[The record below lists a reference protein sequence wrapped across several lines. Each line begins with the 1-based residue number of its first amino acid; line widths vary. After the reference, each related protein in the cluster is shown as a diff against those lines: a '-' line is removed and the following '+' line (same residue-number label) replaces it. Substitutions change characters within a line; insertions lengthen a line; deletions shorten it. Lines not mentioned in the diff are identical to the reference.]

1 MLYNLNV
8 KSKMQNVIHTKK
20 RKWNHRFVVI
30 ILSMFL
36 FSCSNQNTS
45 SSTKTST
52 LVVFSPHPLEL
63 IDPIISEF
71 EADFDVQVNII
82 FAGTGEL
89 LAKIEDEIEEP
100 SGDVMWG
107 GSITTLESNSTLF
120 HMYNSSNEDEVY
132 PEHKNEAGY
141 VTRFSIIPSVIMIND
156 NLIGDIVVDGYLDLL
171 NPRLKGKIAFAD
183 PSKSSSSFE
192 HVINQLY
199 AMGEGNPD
207 SAWAYLEKFIGQ
219 LEGKL
224 LSGSPE
230 VYRGVANGQYSI
242 GLTFEEA
249 AAKYVRDG
257 APVSIVYPKEGTI
270 VKADGVAI
278 IKNAKNLVNA
288 KAFVDFVTSHEIQTL
303 ISTELNRR
311 SVRMDVGV
319 AEGLKEIKDIYVIQD
334 DSEWI
339 AENRASVLNHYFE
352 LFDKT
357 K

>member
-1 MLYNLNV
+1 M
-8 KSKMQNVIHTKK
+8 
-20 RKWNHRFVVI
+20 VI

-36 FSCSNQNTS
+36 FSCSNQNTP

-71 EADFDVQVNII
+71 EADFDVQVNIV

-107 GSITTLESNSTLF
+107 GSITTLESNASLF
-120 HMYNSSNEDEVY
+120 QIYNSSNEDEVY
-132 PEHKNEAGY
+132 PEHKNEVGY
-141 VTRFSIIPSVIMIND
+141 VTRFSIIPSVIMINN

-230 VYRGVANGQYSI
+230 VYRGVANGQFSI

-334 DSEWI
+334 DSNWI
-339 AENRASVLNHYFE
+339 AKNRTSVLKRYFE
-352 LFDKT
+352 LFDKA

>member
-8 KSKMQNVIHTKK
+8 KLKMQKSINKLTK
-20 RKWNHRFVVI
+20 KWNHRLLFI

-36 FSCSNQNTS
+36 FSCTNRSVIS
-45 SSTKTST
+45 PSKTST

-71 EADFDVQVNII
+71 EADYDVQVNIV

-89 LAKIEDEIEEP
+89 LTKIEEESNEP
-100 SGDVMWG
+100 TGDVMWG
-107 GSITTLESNSTLF
+107 GAITTLESNSSLF
-120 HMYNSSNEDEVY
+120 HAYQSENEDEIY
-132 PEHKNEAGY
+132 GEHKNTSGL

-156 NLIGDIVVDGYLDLL
+156 NLIGDIVVEGYLDLL
-171 NPRLKGKIAFAD
+171 NPRLKGKIAVAD

-199 AMGEGNPD
+199 AMGVGNPESGWD
-207 SAWAYLEKFIGQ
+207 YLEKFIGQ

-230 VYRGVANGQYSI
+230 VYRGVANGQYSV

-257 APVSIVYPKEGTI
+257 APVSIVYPKEGTV

-278 IKNAKNLVNA
+278 IKNAKNLENA
-288 KAFVDFVTSHEIQTL
+288 KKFIDFVTSYEIQTL
-303 ISTELNRR
+303 ISSELNRR
-311 SVRMDVGV
+311 SVRLDVGV
-319 AEGLKEIKDIYVIQD
+319 AEGLKEIEEIYVVQD
-334 DSEWI
+334 DSNWI
-339 AENRASVLNHYFE
+339 SKNKASVLNRYFE
-352 LFDKT
+352 IFEKA

>member
-1 MLYNLNV
+1 M
-8 KSKMQNVIHTKK
+8 
-20 RKWNHRFVVI
+20 VI

-71 EADFDVQVNII
+71 KADFDVQVNIV

-120 HMYNSSNEDEVY
+120 HMYNSSNEDKVY

-199 AMGEGNPD
+199 AMGDGNPD
-207 SAWAYLEKFIGQ
+207 AAWAYLEKFIEQ

-270 VKADGVAI
+270 IKADGVAI

-339 AENRASVLNHYFE
+339 AKNRASVLNHYFE

>member
-1 MLYNLNV
+1 MHKV
-8 KSKMQNVIHTKK
+8 KRI
-20 RKWNHRFVVI
+20 RNHRLFVI
-30 ILSMFL
+30 IVSMFL
-36 FSCSNQNTS
+36 FSCSSQSDAKPSKTS
-45 SSTKTST
+45 S

-71 EADFDVQVNII
+71 EADFDVQVNIV

-89 LAKIEDEIEEP
+89 LAKIEDEQNEP
-100 SGDVMWG
+100 TGDVMWG
-107 GSITTLESNSTLF
+107 GSITTLESNASLF
-120 HMYNSSNEDEVY
+120 HAYQASNEDEIY
-132 PEHKNEAGY
+132 AEHKNTSGQ
-141 VTRFSIIPSVIMIND
+141 VTRFSIIPSVIMINN
-156 NLIGDIVVDGYLDLL
+156 NLVGDIVIDGYQDLL
-171 NPRLKGKIAFAD
+171 NPRLKGKIAVAD

-207 SAWAYLEKFIGQ
+207 TAWKYMEAFIDQ

-230 VYRGVANGQYSI
+230 VYRGVANGQYSV

-257 APVSIVYPKEGTI
+257 APVSIVYPKEGTV

-278 IKNAKNLVNA
+278 IKNAKNLENA
-288 KAFVDFVTSHEIQTL
+288 KDFVNFVTSFEIQTL

-311 SVRMDVGV
+311 SVRMDIGV
-319 AEGLKEIKDIYVIQD
+319 AEGLKEIEDIYVIQD
-334 DSEWI
+334 DPAWI
-339 AENRASVLNHYFE
+339 AKNRANLLERYFA
-352 LFDKT
+352 LFDDNK
-357 K
+357 